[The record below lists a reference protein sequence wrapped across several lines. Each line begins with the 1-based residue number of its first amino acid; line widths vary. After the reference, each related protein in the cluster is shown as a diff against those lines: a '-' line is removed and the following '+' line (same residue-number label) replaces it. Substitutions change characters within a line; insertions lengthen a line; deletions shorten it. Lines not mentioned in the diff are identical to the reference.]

1 MKDIVIVG
9 ASGFAQEI
17 KWLIDR
23 INAVAPYWNF
33 LGYIDN
39 NAHDCNVIGDDTYLF
54 NYSKELYVAIAI
66 ADTDLRARLAEFYS
80 GNRMLRFPNLT
91 DPSVILSESVST
103 GVGNIICAGCIL
115 TVGVELGSFCIINL
129 DCTIGHG
136 AVIENFV
143 TVNPGVNISGNARLE
158 KGVNLGTGSQILQGR
173 CVGMNT
179 VIGAGSVVLRDIPND
194 CTAVGVP
201 AKIIKDRRNSDA
213 YADHCGSRSK
223 P

>member
-1 MKDIVIVG
+1 MKDIVIAG
-9 ASGFAQEI
+9 AGGFAQEV

-23 INAVAPYWNF
+23 INSAAPYWNF

-39 NAHDCNVIGDDTYLF
+39 NAHDGDVIGDDSYLL
-54 NYSKELYVAIAI
+54 NYSRELHVAIAI
-66 ADTDLRARLAEFYS
+66 ADTGLRSSLADFYS

-91 DPSVILSESVST
+91 DPSVILSESVSI
-103 GVGNIICAGCIL
+103 GVGNIMCAGSIL
-115 TVGVELGSFCIINL
+115 TVGVEIGDFCIVNL

-136 AVIENFV
+136 AVIEDFV
-143 TVNPGVNISGNARLE
+143 TVNPGVNISGNVRLE
-158 KGVNLGTGSQILQGR
+158 RGVNLGTGSQILQGR

-201 AKIIKDRRNSDA
+201 AKIIKDRR
-213 YADHCGSRSK
+213 K
-223 P
+223 